1 MKLKKNKYLLA
12 LSAASLT
19 SLMVPIYEVQ
29 GIIIACFV
37 FLVVFLMEEK
47 VFSQNENGKSDITLN
62 RTAVILST
70 MITLYFMAYFMAHEK
85 GNDIPLRNLSVY
97 AVVFGLG
104 SLYFVLKLF
113 GIAYFEN
120 VIAEKYDGL
129 LVSKKYLYACYGL
142 TFLMLIVVITA
153 AFRADVWDDEI
164 CSLITASNS
173 YHDIVEIT
181 ALDVHPPLYYI
192 ILKFLSELL
201 IFILPVKSYAI
212 AGKLV
217 SVLPVVLLL
226 LYNRFSIRRK
236 YGQQV
241 EGYFALFIAGTF
253 QIMLYSIEIR
263 MYSWALLFVTL
274 AYLKALDVLRKPNW
288 LNWTWFT
295 IFAVLAAY
303 THIYAFI
310 AAGFLYLYILFE
322 LVRNKCDSRK
332 IQIRN
337 WIYSALL
344 AGAAYATWILVIIN
358 QTKTISGDGYWIPPV
373 TITSVVSYINF
384 LFGRLSLIPV
394 AALAVFAWY
403 CEGRKSIPEATLAGL
418 FVPFATI
425 ATGTVVSII
434 LFPVFVPRYILPL
447 LLCVCFAIVMLMQ
460 RIERKDLN
468 AIFVGVVLCIVV
480 GNTVLFANQ
489 ELIDV
494 EGDRMYRSICQ
505 FSTEDQ
511 IITDDW
517 YLAKC
522 VAAERKKAFYCGKDP
537 ELKSQFDQELYRV
550 IQTIKENE
558 VEDALKGDGKYF
570 LTFEKNKEGILLDSF
585 QYDGNTV
592 YLYSI

>member
-1 MKLKKNKYLLA
+1 MKLEKNEYLLA
-12 LSAASLT
+12 GSAASLT

-70 MITLYFMAYFMAHEK
+70 MITLYFMAYFLAHEK
-85 GNDIPLRNLSVY
+85 GSGVPLRKLSVY

-129 LVSKKYLYACYGL
+129 LASKKYLYACYGL
-142 TFLMLIVVITA
+142 TFLMLIVVIAA
-153 AFRADVWDDEI
+153 AFRADVWDDEM

-173 YHDIVEIT
+173 YHDLVRIT

-201 IFILPVKSYAI
+201 IYILPVKSYAI

-274 AYLKALDVLRKPNW
+274 AYLKALDVLRKHQW
-288 LNWTWFT
+288 LDWTWFT

-322 LVRNKCDSRK
+322 LVRNKSDSRK
-332 IQIRN
+332 NRIKK
-337 WIYSALL
+337 WVYSALL
-344 AGAAYATWILVIIN
+344 AGASYATWIFVIIN

-373 TITSVVSYINF
+373 TITSFVGYINF

-394 AALAVFAWY
+394 AVLAIYTWY
-403 CEGRKSIPEATLAGL
+403 LRRHKNMPKETVAGL

-425 ATGTVVSII
+425 MTGTVFSII

-447 LLCVCFAIVMLMQ
+447 VLCVCFAIVILIQ
-460 RIERKDLN
+460 KTERKDLQ
-468 AIFVGVVLCIVV
+468 AILMIVILCTVF
-480 GNTVLFANQ
+480 GNTILFSKQ
-489 ELIDV
+489 ELIDA
-494 EGDRMYRSICQ
+494 ESDRMYQGICH
-505 FSTEDQ
+505 FSMEDQ

-522 VAAERKKAFYCGKDP
+522 IAAERKNVYYCGENP
-537 ELKSQFDQELYRV
+537 ELRSRFDQELYKCINQRERTKV
-550 IQTIKENE
+550 DREITNK
-558 VEDALKGDGKYF
+558 VKYF
-570 LTFEKNKEGILLDSF
+570 LTFNENEEGTLIDTF
-585 QYDGNTV
+585 QYDGSTV
-592 YLYSI
+592 YLFSL